1 MPPILCARLTA
12 GPMVGDNG
20 RMNGNGR
27 RAPLGVAQGQVRA
40 GIVLWTMNEWYA
52 VLVDGRQWR
61 CRLRGVL
68 RKRGKAAV
76 LPVIGDRVT
85 VRPTGEG
92 EGMIEAIAPRR
103 STFSRR
109 AAGPKG
115 AWREQVLA
123 ANIDQ
128 VFVVFAAARP
138 EPHLRVVDRF
148 LVIAEANKLPAHLIV
163 NKIDLVGEA
172 TARQTFG
179 VYERVGYPVR
189 YCSATQRI
197 GLEGLPAELAG
208 RTTLLAGP
216 SGVGKSSLI
225 NALVP
230 GLNLR
235 TAPISEALNK
245 GRHTTV
251 VGQLLP
257 LPWGGFVADTPG
269 LREVAPWNI
278 PPEDLDVCFPE
289 FRPHLGRCR
298 FSDCLHAREQGCAVR
313 AAVERGDVDGERYES
328 YLRLL
333 EEALEAERVAT

>member
-1 MPPILCARLTA
+1 M
-12 GPMVGDNG
+12 G
-20 RMNGNGR
+20 GNGR
-27 RAPLGVAQGQVRA
+27 HGSPGTADGPVME

-52 VLVDGRQWR
+52 VLVDGREWR

-68 RKRGKAAV
+68 RKGGRAAV

-85 VRPTGEG
+85 LRPTGEG
-92 EGMIEAIAPRR
+92 EGVIEAVAPRR

-128 VFVVFAAARP
+128 VFVVFAAAKP
-138 EPHLRVVDRF
+138 DPHPRAVDRF
-148 LVIAEANKLPAHLIV
+148 LVIAEANELPAHLIV

-172 TARQTFG
+172 AARRRFG
-179 VYERVGYPVR
+179 VYEHIGYPVR

-197 GLEGLPAELAG
+197 GLEGLQEELAG
-208 RTTLLAGP
+208 KTTLLAGP

-235 TAPISEALNK
+235 TGPISEALNK

-289 FRPHLGRCR
+289 FRPYLGQCR

-313 AAVERGDVDGERYES
+313 AAMERGAIDLGRYES

-333 EEALEAERVAT
+333 EEALEAERAVT